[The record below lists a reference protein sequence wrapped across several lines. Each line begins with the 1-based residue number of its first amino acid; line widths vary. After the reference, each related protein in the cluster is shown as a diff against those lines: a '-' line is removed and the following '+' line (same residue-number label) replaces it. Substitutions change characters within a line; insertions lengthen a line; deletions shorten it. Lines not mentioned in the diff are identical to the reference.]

1 MNHSKLELAW
11 IRNDKIIKK
20 LGIEPGR
27 KTQVIKKLTIKAIK
41 EKDITDK
48 SLIFCLRR
56 TNTIPT
62 LRMIE
67 LALTPNK
74 YIKEEKEEQKW
85 KQKQH

>member
-11 IRNDKIIKK
+11 VRNDKIIQK

-27 KTQVIKKLTIKAIK
+27 KSQVIKKLVIQSIKNN
-41 EKDITDK
+41 ELKDH

-62 LRMIE
+62 VKMIS

-74 YIKEEKEEQKW
+74 YIKEEKE
-85 KQKQH
+85 